1 VKDWGALLPLVLIVA
16 VFWLFVIR
24 PASRRQKA
32 LAATQSSVQIGAEV
46 MLGAGIYGTV
56 VSEADETLQLEV
68 APGTQLKVA
77 RQAVVRVVE
86 PAESY
91 ETDRDVDPV
100 DDDPAAPVNPADV
113 QD

>member
-1 VKDWGALLPLVLIVA
+1 VKNWGALLPLLLIVA

-32 LAATQSSVQIGAEV
+32 LAATQSSVELGAEV

-56 VSEADETLQLEV
+56 VSIADETLQLEV

-77 RQAVVRVVE
+77 RQAVVRVME

-91 ETDRDVDPV
+91 
-100 DDDPAAPVNPADV
+100 PADV
-113 QD
+113 SVEPADDPTAPVDPAGAQD